1 MPAIR
6 STATIVKKWADR
18 AGSAGQQYA
27 DGVASPK
34 KDWATNAAGAQNN
47 WEAGVQGA
55 ATKKSFS
62 KGVSSAGTAK
72 WQKKATTKGAQ
83 RFGPGVADAQPDYQ
97 AGFEPFANVISSTT
111 LPPKFAKGDPRNV
124 ERVRVMSQA
133 LRKAKEA
140 SK

>member
-6 STATIVKKWADR
+6 SISSVGSKWAAR

-27 DGVASPK
+27 DGVKSPK
-34 KDWATNAAGAQNN
+34 RDWATNAGAAQAN

-55 ATKKSFS
+55 ATRKSFS
-62 KGVSSAGTAK
+62 KGVSQAGTQK
-72 WQKKATTKGAQ
+72 WQTKASSKGAQ

-97 AGFEPFANVISSTT
+97 KGFEPYANVISSTQ

-124 ERVRVMSQA
+124 DRVRVMSQA
-133 LRKAKEA
+133 LRNAKVA